1 MSLKEAV
8 KRECRKRNMTQ
19 ADLALQLDMK
29 PSNFNNQIG
38 REETVQLGLIRNI
51 CKALD
56 IDVGSLLDNII
67 ANQYTEESQMIF
79 KQLQLVLEEG
89 ELDTADVIV
98 GKITREYLRIIEK
111 KEAARSRVANGE

>member
-89 ELDTADVIV
+89 ERDTADVIV

>member
-1 MSLKEAV
+1 
-8 KRECRKRNMTQ
+8 
-19 ADLALQLDMK
+19 MK

-38 REETVQLGLIRNI
+38 REETAQLGLIKNI

-56 IDVGSLLDNII
+56 IGIGSLLDDII
-67 ANQYTEESQMIF
+67 ANQYTEESHMIF

-89 ELDTADVIV
+89 ERDTADVIV

-111 KEAARSRVANGE
+111 KDTSRSRVGNGK

>member
-38 REETVQLGLIRNI
+38 REETAQLGLVKNI

-56 IDVGSLLDNII
+56 IGIGSLLDDII
-67 ANQYTEESQMIF
+67 DNQYTEESQMIF

-89 ELDTADVIV
+89 ERDTADVIV

-111 KEAARSRVANGE
+111 KDTSRSQVGNGK

>member
-67 ANQYTEESQMIF
+67 ANQYTEESHMIF
-79 KQLQLVLEEG
+79 KQLELVLEEG
-89 ELDTADVIV
+89 ERDTADVIV
-98 GKITREYLRIIEK
+98 GKITREYLRILEK
-111 KEAARSRVANGE
+111 KEATRSRIANGE

>member
-19 ADLALQLDMK
+19 ADLAFQLDMK
-29 PSNFNNQIG
+29 PSTFNNQIG

-89 ELDTADVIV
+89 ERDTADVIV

>member
-1 MSLKEAV
+1 
-8 KRECRKRNMTQ
+8 MTQ

-89 ELDTADVIV
+89 ERDTADVIV
-98 GKITREYLRIIEK
+98 GKITREYLRFL
-111 KEAARSRVANGE
+111 

>member
-19 ADLALQLDMK
+19 ADLAFQLDMK

-89 ELDTADVIV
+89 ERDTADVIV

>member
-29 PSNFNNQIG
+29 SSNFNNQIG

-56 IDVGSLLDNII
+56 IEVGSLLDDII
-67 ANQYTEESQMIF
+67 DNQYTEESQMIF

-89 ELDTADVIV
+89 EADTADVIV
-98 GKITREYLRIIEK
+98 GKITREYLRVLEK
-111 KEAARSRVANGE
+111 KDVSRSQVANGE

>member
-56 IDVGSLLDNII
+56 TEVGSLLSDII

-79 KQLQLVLEEG
+79 KQLQLVLAEG
-89 ELDTADVIV
+89 ERDTADVIV
-98 GKITREYLRIIEK
+98 GKITREYLRILEK
-111 KEAARSRVANGE
+111 KEATRSRIANGE

>member
-29 PSNFNNQIG
+29 SSNFNNQIG

-67 ANQYTEESQMIF
+67 ANQYTEESHMIF
-79 KQLQLVLEEG
+79 KQLELVLEEG
-89 ELDTADVIV
+89 ERDTADVIV
-98 GKITREYLRIIEK
+98 GKITREYLRILEK
-111 KEAARSRVANGE
+111 KEATRSRIANGE

>member
-38 REETVQLGLIRNI
+38 REETVY
-51 CKALD
+51 
-56 IDVGSLLDNII
+56 SP
-67 ANQYTEESQMIF
+67 
-79 KQLQLVLEEG
+79 
-89 ELDTADVIV
+89 
-98 GKITREYLRIIEK
+98 
-111 KEAARSRVANGE
+111 

>member
-19 ADLALQLDMK
+19 ADLALQLDMN

-56 IDVGSLLDNII
+56 IDVGSLLSDII

-79 KQLQLVLEEG
+79 KQLQLVLAEG
-89 ELDTADVIV
+89 ERDTADVIV
-98 GKITREYLRIIEK
+98 GKITREYLRILEK
-111 KEAARSRVANGE
+111 KEATRSRIANGE

>member
-8 KRECRKRNMTQ
+8 NRACRKRNMTQ

-56 IDVGSLLDNII
+56 TEVGSLLSDII

-79 KQLQLVLEEG
+79 KQLQLVLAEG
-89 ELDTADVIV
+89 ERDTADVIV

-111 KEAARSRVANGE
+111 KEVTRNRIANGE

>member
-56 IDVGSLLDNII
+56 TEVGSLLSDII

-79 KQLQLVLEEG
+79 KQLQLVLAEG
-89 ELDTADVIV
+89 ERDTADVIV

-111 KEAARSRVANGE
+111 KEVTRNRIANGE

>member
-56 IDVGSLLDNII
+56 TEVGSLLSDII

-79 KQLQLVLEEG
+79 KQLQLVLAEG
-89 ELDTADVIV
+89 ERDTADVIV

-111 KEAARSRVANGE
+111 KEVTRSRIANGE

>member
-1 MSLKEAV
+1 
-8 KRECRKRNMTQ
+8 MTQ

-56 IDVGSLLDNII
+56 TEVGSLLSDII

-79 KQLQLVLEEG
+79 KQLQLVLAEG
-89 ELDTADVIV
+89 ERDTADVIV

-111 KEAARSRVANGE
+111 KEVTRNRIANGE

>member
-51 CKALD
+51 YKALD
-56 IDVGSLLDNII
+56 TEVGSLLSDII
-67 ANQYTEESQMIF
+67 ANQYTEESHMIF
-79 KQLQLVLEEG
+79 KQLELVLEEG
-89 ELDTADVIV
+89 ERDTADVIV
-98 GKITREYLRIIEK
+98 GKITREYLRILEK
-111 KEAARSRVANGE
+111 KEATRSRIANGE

>member
-67 ANQYTEESQMIF
+67 ANQYTEESHMIF
-79 KQLQLVLEEG
+79 QQLELVLEEG
-89 ELDTADVIV
+89 ERDTADVIV
-98 GKITREYLRIIEK
+98 GKITREYLRILEK
-111 KEAARSRVANGE
+111 KEATRSRIANGE